1 MTTVSRDKR
10 QEESKLDEELDNL
23 LTSDEEPEASVVDES
38 DED

>member
-1 MTTVSRDKR
+1 
-10 QEESKLDEELDNL
+10 LDEELDNL